1 LIAALNIL
9 LIIPGLAILYW
20 GAEWLIRGSAQV
32 ARAFGVK
39 PLVVGLTVVA
49 YGTSAPELAIATK
62 TALTH
67 HEPIALGTVIGS
79 CAANISLILGLTAL
93 ISPPT
98 IDGRIIRRE
107 VPVLLGSA
115 IAVPLLFHNGV
126 LSRLEGVVLV
136 SCAVLFTIATLTVS
150 ARLDPDEALERRSRE
165 DQDDRGEREAL
176 ERRSRED
183 QDDRGEREA
192 LERRSREDQDDRG
205 EREALERRSRDDRDD
220 PREREALAG
229 EARRTEDSGA
239 ALGGKGRPHGSR
251 GTAALQTTL
260 GLILLVIGSDL
271 FVRGGRRLGTELG
284 ISERMLG
291 ITVISVGTALPELI
305 GSIVAAVRGQAALAI
320 GSVIGSNVLNVFLV
334 LGVTAYLRPIRAGE
348 LLHLSDLIG
357 LVGITLLGILML
369 RGSRKISRAEG
380 LVLVLAYVA
389 FLATAALF

>member
-1 LIAALNIL
+1 MAPALNSL
-9 LIIPGLAILYW
+9 LVVVGIAILYW

-79 CAANISLILGLTAL
+79 CAANISLILGITAL

-115 IAVPLLFHNGV
+115 IAVPLLFRNGV
-126 LSRLEGVVLV
+126 LSRVEGLILIV
-136 SCAVLFTIATLTVS
+136 CAVVFTVATLTVS
-150 ARLDPDEALERRSRE
+150 ARLDPDDTHA
-165 DQDDRGEREAL
+165 DAHDDAH
-176 ERRSRED
+176 
-183 QDDRGEREA
+183 DD
-192 LERRSREDQDDRG
+192 
-205 EREALERRSRDDRDD
+205 
-220 PREREALAG
+220 
-229 EARRTEDSGA
+229 EARRTEESA
-239 ALGGKGRPHGSR
+239 ATLGGKGRPHASR
-251 GTAALQTTL
+251 GAAALQTAV
-260 GLILLVIGSDL
+260 GLVLLVLGSNL
-271 FVRGGRRLGTELG
+271 FVSGGRGLGSELG

-291 ITVISVGTALPELI
+291 LTVISIGTALPELI
-305 GSIVAAVRGQAALAI
+305 GSIVAASRGQAALAI

-348 LLHLSDLIG
+348 LMHLSDLIG

-369 RGSRKISRAEG
+369 RGSRKISRFEG
-380 LVLVLAYVA
+380 LLLVLAYVA
-389 FLATAALF
+389 FIVTAAIF

>member
-1 LIAALNIL
+1 MIAALNIL
-9 LIIPGLAILYW
+9 LILPGIAILYW

-93 ISPPT
+93 ISPPV

-126 LSRLEGVVLV
+126 LSRLEGLVLV

-150 ARLDPDEALERRSRE
+150 ARLDPDEALERRTHDD
-165 DQDDRGEREAL
+165 DQ
-176 ERRSRED
+176 
-183 QDDRGEREA
+183 
-192 LERRSREDQDDRG
+192 
-205 EREALERRSRDDRDD
+205 RD
-220 PREREALAG
+220 REALAV

-260 GLILLVIGSDL
+260 GLILLVVGSDL

-291 ITVISVGTALPELI
+291 LTVISIGTALPELI
-305 GSIVAAVRGQAALAI
+305 GSIVAAARGQAALAI

-357 LVGITLLGILML
+357 LVVITLLGILML

-389 FLATAALF
+389 FIATAALF